1 MSKVI
6 QIIRNNHRLYALRDD
21 GSLWYMTDGVWYELD
36 PPLDPSKHFK
46 EESSVNCE
54 PEKSR
59 DISKTVS
66 ELIRKPYRS

>member
-6 QIIRNNHRLYALRDD
+6 QMIQVDDGLMVLRDD
-21 GSLWYMTDGVWYELD
+21 GSMWYQATYATSWDEVE
-36 PPLDPSKHFK
+36 PPT
-46 EESSVNCE
+46 ESSVNCE

-59 DISKTVS
+59 DISRTVS